1 MGVTS
6 PPGFWL
12 SNRKK
17 QPEVWELM
25 VVSTR
30 FLASGWILYEE
41 LLANPSAILEG
52 IFETKITGE
61 WRVCDLTQSEQEA
74 KEKTK
79 KSQSGH
85 AEVALG
91 EACRGSQEM
100 NNATGTYI
108 FTENCPEAQAILT
121 FSVEEK
127 KLDDI
132 SVEIFG
138 SSKVRIED
146 QTIATKPGDLF
157 QKCPED

>member
-1 MGVTS
+1 MGVTN

-61 WRVCDLTQSEQEA
+61 WRVCDLTQFEQEA

-91 EACRGSQEM
+91 GSL
-100 NNATGTYI
+100 
-108 FTENCPEAQAILT
+108 P
-121 FSVEEK
+121 
-127 KLDDI
+127 
-132 SVEIFG
+132 
-138 SSKVRIED
+138 RI
-146 QTIATKPGDLF
+146 PGDEQRHRDLHF
-157 QKCPED
+157 HRELS